1 MLERLPDKVD
11 AMLLARKGQDYRVQ
25 LPLKDLVRLGA
36 VLSDTD
42 GQVEV
47 SISIGIDDEGIP
59 NISGTVEGTLHVICQ
74 RCLEPMP
81 LEIKTGFRLGL
92 VYSEEQGEAL
102 PEHYDAMLV
111 EDDDVSLIDI
121 VEDELLLALPQVVL
135 HDEQECS
142 STEIIRSLAEAE
154 ASQEAQQADN
164 PFAVLEQLKDKH

>member
-1 MLERLPDKVD
+1 
-11 AMLLARKGQDYRVQ
+11 MLLARKGQEYRVQ
-25 LPLKDLVRLGA
+25 LPLKDLARLGK

-42 GQVEV
+42 GHVDV
-47 SISIGIDDEGIP
+47 SIEIGTDDEGIP
-59 NISGTVEGTLHVICQ
+59 NISGMVEGTLHINCQ

-81 LEIKTGFRLGL
+81 LEIKTRFRLGL
-92 VYSEEQGEAL
+92 VYSEEQGETL

-111 EDDDVSLIDI
+111 EDSEVSLLEII
-121 VEDELLLALPQVVL
+121 EDELLLALPQVAL